1 MAADKTSTKGLVYAS
16 LFGALTAAGAFIVIP
31 MPPVPITAQT
41 FFLNI
46 AAILLGGP
54 LGAVSQ
60 FVYIMLGVVGVPVFA
75 GGKAGL
81 GVIFGPTGGY
91 LLGFIMAAFVIGTV
105 NKMKKSAGIFW
116 YIFSMLIGMLIIY
129 FLGSLQLSLV
139 VKMSF
144 HKALA
149 VGVLPFIPG
158 DIIKIMLAAIISSR
172 LEGRIKA

>member
-1 MAADKTSTKGLVYAS
+1 MAADKTSIKGLVYAA

-31 MPPVPITAQT
+31 LPPVPITAQT

-46 AAILLGGP
+46 AAVLLGGQ

-60 FVYIMLGVVGVPVFA
+60 LIYVMLGVVGIPVFA

-81 GVIFGPTGGY
+81 GVILGPTGGY
-91 LLGFIMAAFVIGTV
+91 LLGFIIAAFVIGMV
-105 NKMKKSAGIFW
+105 NRMRKSAGVFW
-116 YIFSMLIGMLIIY
+116 HIFSMLIGMLIIY

-139 VKMSF
+139 AKMSF

-149 VGVLPFIPG
+149 VGVVPFIPG
-158 DIIKIMLAAIISSR
+158 DIIKILLAAIISSQ
-172 LEGRIKA
+172 LKGRVKV